1 MYNYLVTW
9 ITPEGLEVRTSIE
22 AQSIA
27 AALKLLDIKLTDC
40 DGIKVRKLIRS
51 VEK

>member
-9 ITPEGLEVRTSIE
+9 LTPEGLEIRTSIE
-22 AQSIA
+22 AQNIA
-27 AALKLLDIKLTDC
+27 DALKLLNIKLTDC
-40 DGIKVRKLIRS
+40 DGIKVRKLIRV